1 MRKYI
6 NYFIVTCLI
15 SSCSSSTS
23 LEEENTILIESTTSS
38 STTMQTTSTTT
49 TTTKEIF
56 ATDEFGIEML
66 EPTEE
71 MKKQL
76 DDLISFIEKRT
87 ELKFAQYPKFQ
98 LYTLEGYR
106 DYSEASY
113 LDDFEKDYEEGE
125 WERAVLSENM
135 WGLTTSSPDQMKKL
149 IVEFQRCA
157 SCLLYTSP
165 SPRDLSSSRMPSSA

>member
-1 MRKYI
+1 M
-6 NYFIVTCLI
+6 NYFIVISLI
-15 SSCSSSTS
+15 SSCASGSSS
-23 LEEENTILIESTTSS
+23 EEDNTIVLESTSS
-38 STTMQTTSTTT
+38 STTSTQTTSTTT
-49 TTTKEIF
+49 TTLKEVF
-56 ATDEFGIEML
+56 ATDEFGIEIL

-125 WERAVLSENM
+125 WELS
-135 WGLTTSSPDQMKKL
+135 L
-149 IVEFQRCA
+149 IHI
-157 SCLLYTSP
+157 
-165 SPRDLSSSRMPSSA
+165 

>member
-6 NYFIVTCLI
+6 NYLVVISLI
-15 SSCSSSTS
+15 SFCASNNEPEVKETTVLESSSPSTSSTQTTSSTS
-23 LEEENTILIESTTSS
+23 
-38 STTMQTTSTTT
+38 STTT
-49 TTTKEIF
+49 LQTVF

-76 DDLISFIEKRT
+76 DDLITFIEKRT
-87 ELKFAQYPKFQ
+87 GLKFTQYPKFQ

-125 WERAVLSENM
+125 WERAVLSEIC
-135 WGLTTSSPDQMKKL
+135 GG
-149 IVEFQRCA
+149 
-157 SCLLYTSP
+157 
-165 SPRDLSSSRMPSSA
+165 